1 MTPDE
6 IRQEEYNIYV
16 DYYDKCYNESNL
28 RNDATQIAPGL

>member
-6 IRQEEYNIYV
+6 IRQVEYDIYV

-28 RNDATQIAPGL
+28 RNDHTQIAQDL